1 MKRAIPIRSFGRM
14 FHPFD
19 ATGDDD
25 APFAP
30 IDAGS
35 LYYMRFGGTAPHLT
49 RAGTGHAPVPRD
61 PPAAPASG
69 GADPADAPGQAI
81 TFATASTP
89 VSAAAVSAAAVS
101 ASKVDSNAVLAMR
114 ADIASSTYK
123 LSGAGIRIGI
133 LSDSFNL
140 LGGATADT
148 ARGDLPSNVT
158 ILKEGTAGAD
168 EGRAMAELIHRV
180 APDAQIVFYSGTSS
194 ETDFANGILAL
205 KAAGCGVIV
214 DDLLWMDE
222 PFWQDGNVVQK
233 AVEQVV
239 ASGVDYFTAA
249 GNAGS
254 NFYQAAFRPIR
265 IALPGLF
272 GTYYAAGF
280 GAGNAARAT
289 ESLSVAAGRTV
300 TIELQWDQPYASI
313 GSGHSS
319 VNSLGM
325 VLYDSKGRIVAS
337 AMANDVGR
345 DPSQQLQFTNTTAST
360 GFSLAVFVN
369 GGSTLPGQ
377 FKFVAYGSGVTI
389 NDTAAGQGSGK
400 LERPRAGGRR
410 QHGRRHRRQQHAA
423 AGRQRHGGEL
433 LRAQF
438 RHAAVRCV
446 RQPVRRAAKR
456 RRGGFR
462 GAGRNLDQRVR
473 TVQRN
478 IGGGPERRRG
488 RGAHAAGQPVADA
501 GADHDHPSPDR
512 SPGQRRGA
520 GDRCRAC
527 SGQRRGRPRADD
539 ATGVAPRRN
548 LLRRRDHRHR
558 RIGCAGI
565 VGRCQGGGRGARQP
579 RHRSD
584 RDRDLH
590 RRFAANADI
599 APGNRRLEH
608 RRIFRDDVGLGYPP
622 LRAAG
627 DGARICLMTPS
638 PLLFDQL
645 SRISSRRNSL
655 PRCASIAATVSPTS
669 PRAAASSAT
678 GCPSR
683 CIERRTAA
691 VG

>member
-389 NDTAAGQGSGK
+389 NDTAAGQGSGSSSGHE
-400 LERPRAGGRR
+400 LVGVANTVGAIAASSTPRLGGNDTVESYSGLSSGTLLFDASGNRYAVPPS
-410 QHGRRHRRQQHAA
+410 GGGVDFVAPDATSTSVFAPFNGTSAA
-423 AGRQRHGGEL
+423 APN
-433 LRAQF
+433 A
-438 RHAAVRCV
+438 AAVAALMLQANPWLTPAQITTILRLTAA
-446 RQPVRRAAKR
+446 PVKGAALAT
-456 RRGGFR
+456 
-462 GAGRNLDQRVR
+462 GAGLVQANAAVALARTTPRVSL
-473 TVQRN
+473 
-478 IGGGPERRRG
+478 
-488 RGAHAAGQPVADA
+488 PVATSSVAVTTGTAASVVPGSSA
-501 GADHDHPSPDR
+501 GAKVVTAALDSL
-512 SPGQRRGA
+512 
-520 GDRCRAC
+520 
-527 SGQRRGRPRADD
+527 
-539 ATGVAPRRN
+539 ATDPTVTETFTA
-548 LLRRRDHRHR
+548 
-558 RIGCAGI
+558 
-565 VGRCQGGGRGARQP
+565 
-579 RHRSD
+579 S
-584 RDRDLH
+584 
-590 RRFAANADI
+590 FAANADI
-599 APGNRRLEH
+599 APGST
-608 RRIFRDDVGLGYPP
+608 DVSNIAGSFVMTSGSDIPLFVPQETGLGF
-622 LRAAG
+622 A
-627 DGARICLMTPS
+627 
-638 PLLFDQL
+638 
-645 SRISSRRNSL
+645 
-655 PRCASIAATVSPTS
+655 
-669 PRAAASSAT
+669 
-678 GCPSR
+678 
-683 CIERRTAA
+683 
-691 VG
+691 